1 MSPILSTSLIQHVST
16 VPDPRIERTK
26 RHQFLDIIGL
36 AICGVICGAE
46 GDGVGRIGACEGVL
60 VAAIFR
66 VSQWHSLA

>member
-46 GDGVGRIGACEGVL
+46 GGVSPGK
-60 VAAIFR
+60 
-66 VSQWHSLA
+66 VSDDQPSL